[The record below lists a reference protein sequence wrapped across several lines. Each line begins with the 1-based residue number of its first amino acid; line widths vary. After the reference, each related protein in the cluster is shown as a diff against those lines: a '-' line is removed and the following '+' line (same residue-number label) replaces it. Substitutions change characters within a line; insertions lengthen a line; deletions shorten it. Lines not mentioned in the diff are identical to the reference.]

1 MKRLFILASIVA
13 TLSACSTDADI
24 ASNNMSK
31 AADNFEVN
39 RRVVFYNG
47 ITGDY
52 MLTVEGLCSLGNDD
66 RAKRLSITCKVGPNE
81 YKKHFLGLSDNVT
94 FFVEQLQP
102 NKASIYHYRV
112 VFKPSAIVPDIDV
125 R

>member
-39 RRVVFYNG
+39 RRG
-47 ITGDY
+47 
-52 MLTVEGLCSLGNDD
+52 S
-66 RAKRLSITCKVGPNE
+66 SITVSPEITC
-81 YKKHFLGLSDNVT
+81 LRW
-94 FFVEQLQP
+94 
-102 NKASIYHYRV
+102 KAS
-112 VFKPSAIVPDIDV
+112 VPG
-125 R
+125 